1 MVGESG
7 DVGSKRNDHEDDAT
21 IPLKSTGQQQLPTSP
36 CDDDDMINSSD
47 YSSSSSKFVYVLAFF
62 SAIGG
67 FLFGYDTGVVSGAML
82 IIRKEMELTNG
93 WHEAIVSATIAAAW
107 IFSLFGG
114 YLSDRL
120 GRKPVILAASVV
132 FTAGSIVMGA
142 ADGKEGLLAG
152 RIIVGVGIGWMS
164 TTVSVYIAETSP
176 AHLRGRL
183 VAFQSVLITMGR
195 FCGALASAVAF
206 TLYPPVTGRK
216 EPVLMMTTD
225 LLTSTKAAGGGAHHS
240 HQWPF
245 RLQWLDVLNF
255 SSRRYMLGIAAIPAV
270 IQFVGFLLMPESPR
284 WLFSH
289 GKPDEARKVLQR
301 IRGPC
306 HNIDDEL
313 EAIKASVDESERE
326 LEYRR
331 QRGQTANV
339 LIQILQSPPVL
350 RALFLGC
357 LLQMFQQIA
366 GINTV
371 MYYSATI
378 IQMAGFYDTSK
389 AIWLSAL
396 VASVNF
402 ICTFLGIYLV
412 EKVGRRRLTLGSLL
426 GVVLSLAFLAVGFM
440 IVDSNA
446 FSVTE
451 FYNDKNDLCNSASE
465 CNECN
470 SIVDCGYCFMD
481 DPANGGVSKGS
492 CLLSKENSTFLSDYG
507 PCSNLSSTA
516 GLSSSNAA
524 GHSGFI
530 YAYGWCPSTY
540 GWITVL
546 GLMTYLLFFAPG
558 MGPMPWTINA
568 EIYPL
573 WARSTCNSIA
583 TSTNWFFNFLV
594 SMTFL
599 TITEILTRQGAFMF
613 YCALSTVG
621 LLLFWWLLP
630 ETKGRTLEEMEV
642 VFSRPRTCPRPW
654 DSWKIKKS
662 KTGDSG
668 ACPEAGGESSKNVQF
683 HDSSRI

>member
-1 MVGESG
+1 MVGENV
-7 DVGSKRNDHEDDAT
+7 VGSSRNEHEDDAT
-21 IPLKSTGQQQLPTSP
+21 IPLRSTGQKLPSSA
-36 CDDDDMINSSD
+36 CDDDNITPNSD
-47 YSSSSSKFVYVLAFF
+47 SSASKFVYVLAFF

-82 IIRKEMELTNG
+82 IIRKEMELSNA
-93 WHEAIVSATIAAAW
+93 WHEAIVASTIAAAW

-132 FTAGSIVMGA
+132 FTVGSIIMGA
-142 ADGKEGLLAG
+142 ADGKEVLLAG
-152 RIIVGVGIGWMS
+152 RIVVGIGIGWMS
-164 TTVSVYIAETSP
+164 TTVSVYIAEASP

-183 VAFQSVLITMGR
+183 VAFQSVMITMGR
-195 FCGALASAVAF
+195 FFGALASAVAF

-216 EPVLMMTTD
+216 QPVLMMTTD
-225 LLTSTKAAGGGAHHS
+225 LLTATKAAGAHLSHS
-240 HQWPF
+240 HHHLPF

-270 IQFVGFLLMPESPR
+270 VQFVGFLLMPESPR

-289 GKPDEARKVLQR
+289 GKPEEARKVLQR

-326 LEYRR
+326 LGYRR

-339 LIQILQSPPVL
+339 IIQILQSAPVR

-378 IQMAGFYDTSK
+378 IQMAGFYDTAK

-440 IVDSNA
+440 IVDSNGYA
-446 FSVTE
+446 VTE
-451 FYNDKNDLCNSASE
+451 FYHNKTDLCNSALE

-470 SIVDCGYCFMD
+470 SIIDCGFCFMD
-481 DPANGGVSKGS
+481 NPASGGILKGS
-492 CLLSKENSTFLSDYG
+492 CLLSKENSTFMSDYG
-507 PCSNLSSTA
+507 PCSNLSSMA
-516 GLSSSNAA
+516 GFSGSAAAA
-524 GHSGFI
+524 GQSPFI
-530 YAYGWCPSTY
+530 YAYGWCPSPH

-599 TITEILTRQGAFMF
+599 TITEILTRQGAFIF

-642 VFSRPRTCPRPW
+642 VFSRPRSCPMPW
-654 DSWKIKKS
+654 GSWTSKKS
-662 KTGDSG
+662 KTGDIASSPDSG
-668 ACPEAGGESSKNVQF
+668 PESSKNVQF

>member
-1 MVGESG
+1 MVGENV
-7 DVGSKRNDHEDDAT
+7 DVGSKRREHEDDAT
-21 IPLKSTGQQQLPTSP
+21 IPLKSTGQKLSSSA
-36 CDDDDMINSSD
+36 CDDDNTTPSSD
-47 YSSSSSKFVYVLAFF
+47 FSASKFVYVLAFF

-82 IIRKEMELTNG
+82 IIRKEMELSNA

-132 FTAGSIVMGA
+132 FTIGSVVMGA

-152 RIIVGVGIGWMS
+152 RIIVGVGIGLASMVVPMYLAETAS
-164 TTVSVYIAETSP
+164 SSQRGMLVTMNVMFITGGQAMAAVFSGALSTVSD
-176 AHLRGRL
+176 G
-183 VAFQSVLITMGR
+183 
-195 FCGALASAVAF
+195 
-206 TLYPPVTGRK
+206 
-216 EPVLMMTTD
+216 
-225 LLTSTKAAGGGAHHS
+225 
-240 HQWPF
+240 W
-245 RLQWLDVLNF
+245 
-255 SSRRYMLGIAAIPAV
+255 RYMLGIAAIPAV

-289 GKPDEARKVLQR
+289 GKPEEARKVLQR

-313 EAIKASVDESERE
+313 EAIKASVEESERE
-326 LEYRR
+326 LGYRR

-339 LIQILQSPPVL
+339 IIQILQSPPVR

-378 IQMAGFYDTSK
+378 IQMAGFYDTAK

-426 GVVLSLAFLAVGFM
+426 GVILSLAFLAVGFM
-440 IVDSNA
+440 IVDSNGYA
-446 FSVTE
+446 VTE
-451 FYNDKNDLCNSASE
+451 FYHDKTDLCNSASE

-470 SIVDCGYCFMD
+470 SIIDCGFCFMD
-481 DPANGGVSKGS
+481 NPANGGVLKGS

-516 GLSSSNAA
+516 GFAGSAAA
-524 GHSGFI
+524 GQSPFI
-530 YAYGWCPSTY
+530 YAYGWCPSPH

-599 TITEILTRQGAFMF
+599 TITEILTRQGAFIF

-642 VFSRPRTCPRPW
+642 VFSRPRSCPMPW
-654 DSWKIKKS
+654 GSWTNKKS
-662 KTGDSG
+662 KTGDIAASPDSG
-668 ACPEAGGESSKNVQF
+668 PESSKNVQF
-683 HDSSRI
+683 HDSSQI

>member
-152 RIIVGVGIGWMS
+152 RIIVGVGIGLASM
-164 TTVSVYIAETSP
+164 VVPMYLAETASS
-176 AHLRGRL
+176 AQRGML
-183 VAFQSVLITMGR
+183 VTMNVMFITGGQAMAAV
-195 FCGALASAVAF
+195 FSGAL
-206 TLYPPVTGRK
+206 
-216 EPVLMMTTD
+216 
-225 LLTSTKAAGGGAHHS
+225 STIPDG
-240 HQWPF
+240 W
-245 RLQWLDVLNF
+245 
-255 SSRRYMLGIAAIPAV
+255 RYMLGIAAIPAV

>member
-1 MVGESG
+1 MVGENV
-7 DVGSKRNDHEDDAT
+7 DVGSKRREHEDDAT
-21 IPLKSTGQQQLPTSP
+21 IPLKSTGQKLSSSA
-36 CDDDDMINSSD
+36 CDDDNTTPSSD
-47 YSSSSSKFVYVLAFF
+47 FSASKFVYVLAFF

-82 IIRKEMELTNG
+82 IIRKEMELSNA

-132 FTAGSIVMGA
+132 FTIGSVVMGA

-152 RIIVGVGIGWMS
+152 RIIVGVGIGLASMVVPMYLAETAS
-164 TTVSVYIAETSP
+164 SSQRGMLVTMNVMFITGGQAMAAVFSGALSTVSD
-176 AHLRGRL
+176 G
-183 VAFQSVLITMGR
+183 
-195 FCGALASAVAF
+195 
-206 TLYPPVTGRK
+206 
-216 EPVLMMTTD
+216 
-225 LLTSTKAAGGGAHHS
+225 
-240 HQWPF
+240 W
-245 RLQWLDVLNF
+245 
-255 SSRRYMLGIAAIPAV
+255 RYMLGIAAIPAV

-289 GKPDEARKVLQR
+289 GKPEEARKVLQR

-313 EAIKASVDESERE
+313 EAIKASVEESERE
-326 LEYRR
+326 LGYRR

-339 LIQILQSPPVL
+339 IIQILQSPPVR

-378 IQMAGFYDTSK
+378 IQMAGFYDTAK

-426 GVVLSLAFLAVGFM
+426 GVILSLAFLAVGFM
-440 IVDSNA
+440 IVDSNGYA
-446 FSVTE
+446 VTE
-451 FYNDKNDLCNSASE
+451 FYHDKTDLCNSASE

-470 SIVDCGYCFMD
+470 SIIDCGFCFMD
-481 DPANGGVSKGS
+481 NPANGGVLKGS

-516 GLSSSNAA
+516 GFAGSAAA
-524 GHSGFI
+524 GRSPFI
-530 YAYGWCPSTY
+530 YAYGWCPSPH

-599 TITEILTRQGAFMF
+599 TITEILTRQGAFIF

-642 VFSRPRTCPRPW
+642 VFSRPRSCPMPW
-654 DSWKIKKS
+654 GSWTNKKS
-662 KTGDSG
+662 KTGDIAASPDSG
-668 ACPEAGGESSKNVQF
+668 PESSKNVQF
-683 HDSSRI
+683 HDSSQI

>member
-1 MVGESG
+1 MVGENV
-7 DVGSKRNDHEDDAT
+7 DVGSKRREHEDDAT
-21 IPLKSTGQQQLPTSP
+21 IPLKSTGQKLSSSA
-36 CDDDDMINSSD
+36 CDDDNTTPSSD
-47 YSSSSSKFVYVLAFF
+47 FSASKFVYVLAFF

-82 IIRKEMELTNG
+82 IIRKEMELSNA

-132 FTAGSIVMGA
+132 FTIGSVVMGA

-152 RIIVGVGIGWMS
+152 RIIVGVGIGLASMVVPMYLAETAS
-164 TTVSVYIAETSP
+164 SSQRGMLVTMNVMFITGGQAMAAVFSGALSTVSD
-176 AHLRGRL
+176 G
-183 VAFQSVLITMGR
+183 
-195 FCGALASAVAF
+195 
-206 TLYPPVTGRK
+206 
-216 EPVLMMTTD
+216 
-225 LLTSTKAAGGGAHHS
+225 
-240 HQWPF
+240 W
-245 RLQWLDVLNF
+245 
-255 SSRRYMLGIAAIPAV
+255 RYMLGIAAIPAV

-289 GKPDEARKVLQR
+289 GKPEEARKVLQR

-313 EAIKASVDESERE
+313 EAIKASVEESERE
-326 LEYRR
+326 LGYRR

-339 LIQILQSPPVL
+339 IIQILQSPPVR

-378 IQMAGFYDTSK
+378 IQMAGFYDTAK

-426 GVVLSLAFLAVGFM
+426 GVILSLAFLAVGFM
-440 IVDSNA
+440 IVDSNGYA
-446 FSVTE
+446 VTE
-451 FYNDKNDLCNSASE
+451 FYHDKTDLCNSASE

-470 SIVDCGYCFMD
+470 SIIDCGFCFMD
-481 DPANGGVSKGS
+481 NPANGGVLKGS

-516 GLSSSNAA
+516 GFAGSAAA
-524 GHSGFI
+524 GQSPFI
-530 YAYGWCPSTY
+530 YAYGWCPSPH

-599 TITEILTRQGAFMF
+599 TITEILTRQGAFIF

-642 VFSRPRTCPRPW
+642 VFSRPRSCPMPW
-654 DSWKIKKS
+654 ESWTNKKS
-662 KTGDSG
+662 KTGDIAASPDSG
-668 ACPEAGGESSKNVQF
+668 PESSKNVQF
-683 HDSSRI
+683 HDSSQI

>member
-1 MVGESG
+1 
-7 DVGSKRNDHEDDAT
+7 
-21 IPLKSTGQQQLPTSP
+21 
-36 CDDDDMINSSD
+36 MINSSD

-152 RIIVGVGIGWMS
+152 RIIVGVGIGLASM
-164 TTVSVYIAETSP
+164 VVPMYLAETASS
-176 AHLRGRL
+176 AQRGML
-183 VAFQSVLITMGR
+183 VTMNVMFITGGQAMAAV
-195 FCGALASAVAF
+195 FSGAL
-206 TLYPPVTGRK
+206 
-216 EPVLMMTTD
+216 
-225 LLTSTKAAGGGAHHS
+225 STIPDG
-240 HQWPF
+240 W
-245 RLQWLDVLNF
+245 
-255 SSRRYMLGIAAIPAV
+255 RYMLGIAAIPAV

-530 YAYGWCPSTY
+530 YAYGWCPSPY

>member
-1 MVGESG
+1 MVGENV
-7 DVGSKRNDHEDDAT
+7 VGSSRNEHEDDAT
-21 IPLKSTGQQQLPTSP
+21 IPLRSTGQKLPSSA
-36 CDDDDMINSSD
+36 CDDDNITPNSD
-47 YSSSSSKFVYVLAFF
+47 SSASKFVYVLAFF

-82 IIRKEMELTNG
+82 IIRKEMELSNA
-93 WHEAIVSATIAAAW
+93 WHEAIVASTIAAAW

-132 FTAGSIVMGA
+132 FTVGSIIMGA
-142 ADGKEGLLAG
+142 ADGKEVLLAG
-152 RIIVGVGIGWMS
+152 RIVVGIGIGLASMVVPMYLAETAS
-164 TTVSVYIAETSP
+164 SGQRGMLVTMNVMFITGGQAIAAVFSGALSTVSD
-176 AHLRGRL
+176 G
-183 VAFQSVLITMGR
+183 
-195 FCGALASAVAF
+195 
-206 TLYPPVTGRK
+206 
-216 EPVLMMTTD
+216 
-225 LLTSTKAAGGGAHHS
+225 
-240 HQWPF
+240 W
-245 RLQWLDVLNF
+245 
-255 SSRRYMLGIAAIPAV
+255 RYMLGIAAIPAV
-270 IQFVGFLLMPESPR
+270 VQFVGFLLMPESPR

-289 GKPDEARKVLQR
+289 GKPEEARKVLQR

-326 LEYRR
+326 LGYRR

-339 LIQILQSPPVL
+339 IIQILQSAPVR

-378 IQMAGFYDTSK
+378 IQMAGFYDTAK

-440 IVDSNA
+440 IVDSNGYA
-446 FSVTE
+446 VTE
-451 FYNDKNDLCNSASE
+451 FYHNKTDLCNSALE

-470 SIVDCGYCFMD
+470 SIIDCGFCFMD
-481 DPANGGVSKGS
+481 NPASGGILKGS
-492 CLLSKENSTFLSDYG
+492 CLLSKENSTFMSDYG
-507 PCSNLSSTA
+507 PCSNLSSMA
-516 GLSSSNAA
+516 GFSGSAAAA
-524 GHSGFI
+524 GQSPFI
-530 YAYGWCPSTY
+530 YAYGWCPSPH

-599 TITEILTRQGAFMF
+599 TITEILTRQGAFIF

-642 VFSRPRTCPRPW
+642 VFSRPRSCPMPW
-654 DSWKIKKS
+654 GSWTSKKS
-662 KTGDSG
+662 KTGDIASSPDSG
-668 ACPEAGGESSKNVQF
+668 PESSKNVQF